1 MTTKLNEIQFAE
13 FREIANGHLQ
23 KKEFA
28 AAMEYYEKC
37 LRITRKATSLDN
49 MAIYVNKIACL
60 LSLEKYNQVVAECND
75 AFRLIKNFKNRNEGN
90 KDKEIQKRI
99 DSMELRVAVRKAT
112 AQAKL
117 GKDTE
122 AIQEYEKALKIEPNN
137 ATVKK
142 ELEILR

>member
-1 MTTKLNEIQFAE
+1 
-13 FREIANGHLQ
+13 
-23 KKEFA
+23 
-28 AAMEYYEKC
+28 
-37 LRITRKATSLDN
+37 

-122 AIQEYEKALKIEPNN
+122 AIQEYEKALKIEPSN